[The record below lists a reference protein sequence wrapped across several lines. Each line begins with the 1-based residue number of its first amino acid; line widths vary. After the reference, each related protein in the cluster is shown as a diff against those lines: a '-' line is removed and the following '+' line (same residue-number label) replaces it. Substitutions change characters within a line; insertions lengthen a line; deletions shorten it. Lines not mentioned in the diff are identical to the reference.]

1 MQRPRNN
8 GYSGCLFGALTLDL
22 KQDEKHMTINFVPRE
37 IFIRHENEWQAV
49 REAADER
56 VNIGKRQKP
65 FSCIAGTASVGK
77 NDPSAARSE

>member
-1 MQRPRNN
+1 
-8 GYSGCLFGALTLDL
+8 
-22 KQDEKHMTINFVPRE
+22 MTINFVPRE

-56 VNIGKRQKP
+56 IDIGKRQKP
-65 FSCIAGTASVGK
+65 LAAIGGTASVGK

>member
-8 GYSGCLFGALTLDL
+8 EYSESFFGALTVDL
-22 KQDEKHMTINFVPRE
+22 KQGEKHMTINFVPRE
-37 IFIRHENEWQAV
+37 IFIRHESEWQAV

-56 VNIGKRQKP
+56 INIGERQKP
-65 FSCIAGTASVGK
+65 LSSIGGPASVGK